1 MSYEYVINKYS
12 GVGVSVSV
20 AFDDENSVDF
30 PQNFSFSPF
39 FRQYFFNKKDYGA
52 RGFFAE
58 GLLQFATGEGR
69 IFDFEEE
76 GEDWSQFGIGVTLGW
91 KFVSSNG
98 FVVDIH
104 GGGGRYFGDTTNAPG
119 GFARIGV
126 NLGYR
131 F

>member
-1 MSYEYVINKYS
+1 MNMNDNWKPKLLVLGTLIGAGI
-12 GVGVSVSV
+12 GVLT
-20 AFDDENSVDF
+20 AMQMAN
-30 PQNFSFSPF
+30 
-39 FRQYFFNKKDYGA
+39 A
-52 RGFFAE
+52 
-58 GLLQFATGEGR
+58 
-69 IFDFEEE
+69 IEEE